1 MFWCC
6 NTEKST
12 VECVIPVNTTS
23 VIKPDVK
30 PDNKLVINEVVLT
43 ESNPI
48 NYDIVIS
55 DTRPRLN
62 PGFNHILLES
72 AYSK

>member
-12 VECVIPVNTTS
+12 VECVKPVSKEQVTQ
-23 VIKPDVK
+23 KE
-30 PDNKLVINEVVLT
+30 PDNKLVINTPEP
-43 ESNPI
+43 NPI
-48 NYDIVIS
+48 NYDQVIS

-62 PGFNHILLES
+62 SGFTQVILES